1 MDVVQNQIDY
11 SELEELLQ
19 KSKDKNEKLQSQLND
34 QKTNKSQLKQKDDE
48 IDKIKKSLKTQI
60 NLVNSNHEKE
70 RAEWKV
76 KYKKEVSMNVD
87 LKEEIDRMISNSQEQ
102 ESFCNNLKKQNDKFN
117 SDIQQLKDQNTHL
130 KMYAKAIQK

>member
-1 MDVVQNQIDY
+1 MQ
-11 SELEELLQ
+11 LQ
-19 KSKDKNEKLQSQLND
+19 VNE
-34 QKTNKSQLKQKDDE
+34 QKTNKSQLKQKDEE

-60 NLVNSNHEKE
+60 DLVNSNHEKE

-117 SDIQQLKDQNTHL
+117 SDIQQLKD
-130 KMYAKAIQK
+130 